1 MIKKQIEYKY
11 TCTSGTP
18 QCEYV
23 MIPMLQYSCKDGIIH
38 DRLRD
43 DTVYVADRL
52 RDTVYVAD
60 RLRDTVYVADRL
72 RDTVYVADILR
83 DTVYVADRLRDIVY
97 LAESVSGVHLRDNS
111 QCSVLVSQ
119 SVNIDSQ
126 SSLY

>member
-1 MIKKQIEYKY
+1 MEMSLIDMKIYMYDKKQIEYKY

-23 MIPMLQYSCKDGIIH
+23 MIPMLQYSCKDGVIH

-43 DTVYVADRL
+43 TVYVVDRLHDTVYVADRL

-60 RLRDTVYVADRL
+60 RLRDTVYV
-72 RDTVYVADILR
+72 
-83 DTVYVADRLRDIVY
+83 
-97 LAESVSGVHLRDNS
+97 AESVSGVHLRDNS

-126 SSLY
+126 SSLD

>member
-1 MIKKQIEYKY
+1 MKLQSIEVYNIIVRLCGNSFKIIYMYDKKQIEYKY

-18 QCEYV
+18 LCEYV

-43 DTVYVADRL
+43 DTVYVAD
-52 RDTVYVAD
+52 
-60 RLRDTVYVADRL
+60 
-72 RDTVYVADILR
+72 
-83 DTVYVADRLRDIVY
+83 
-97 LAESVSGVHLRDNS
+97 SVSGVHLRDNS

>member
-43 DTVYVADRL
+43 
-52 RDTVYVAD
+52 DTVYVAD

>member
-43 DTVYVADRL
+43 
-52 RDTVYVAD
+52 
-60 RLRDTVYVADRL
+60 DTVYVADRL

>member
-1 MIKKQIEYKY
+1 MIEKQIEYKY

-18 QCEYV
+18 QREYV
-23 MIPMLQYSCKDGIIH
+23 TISMPQYSCRDRIIH
-38 DRLRD
+38 
-43 DTVYVADRL
+43 DRL

-72 RDTVYVADILR
+72 RDTEYV
-83 DTVYVADRLRDIVY
+83 
-97 LAESVSGVHLRDNS
+97 AESVSGVHLRDNS